1 MPPGTDSA
9 LEMAKATGRTDVV
22 VLVCIVITGGIL
34 ATAMFRY
41 LLKRLDQADDFQR
54 TTLINA
60 IDDNTIAWGHF
71 GVVLR
76 SRPCLSDSDAMRLTD
91 RTPTQDEIEALPP
104 AAKNAYE
111 RRQKN
116 LAKKQEKQQEGGD
129 DAG

>member
-1 MPPGTDSA
+1 MPPGTGQAIETATS
-9 LEMAKATGRTDVV
+9 TGRTDIV
-22 VLVCIVITGGIL
+22 VLVCIVVTGGIL

-41 LLKRLDQADDFQR
+41 LLKRLDEADDFQR

-91 RTPTQDEIEALPP
+91 RTPTDEEIEALPP
-104 AAKNAYE
+104 AAKNAYR
-111 RRQKN
+111 RRQEN
-116 LAKKQEKQQEGGD
+116 LAKKRDKQQEGGD
-129 DAG
+129 DA